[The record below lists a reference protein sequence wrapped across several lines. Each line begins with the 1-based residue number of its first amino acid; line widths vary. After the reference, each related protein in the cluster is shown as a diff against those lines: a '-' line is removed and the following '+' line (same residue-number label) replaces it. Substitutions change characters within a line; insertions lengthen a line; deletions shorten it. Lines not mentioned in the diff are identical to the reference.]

1 MKLTKKQIKDLN
13 NIKYF
18 IPKALKNNKI
28 TDEDIRLF
36 FEYSDR
42 WLNWDKIKRYRVWN
56 IDWFN
61 TLIEWKRWRGIHIWM
76 YEQWILDWSV
86 PYYSLLKWMPLDI
99 KDIIKKEMF
108 KWADKDRIDEIW
120 ILRNNKL
127 ILIKEWLEFIIWKT
141 NRMIKL
147 VFNKILKEILKL
159 K

>member
-13 NIKYF
+13 SVKYF

-42 WLNWDKIKRYRVWN
+42 WLNWDKIKGYRVWN

-86 PYYSLLKWMPLDI
+86 PYYDLLKWMPLDV

-108 KWADKDRIDEIW
+108 KWVDKDRIDEIW
-120 ILRNNKL
+120 ILRNNKW

-141 NRMIKL
+141 NRRIKL
-147 VFNKILKEILKL
+147 VFNKILKLTWL
-159 K
+159 N